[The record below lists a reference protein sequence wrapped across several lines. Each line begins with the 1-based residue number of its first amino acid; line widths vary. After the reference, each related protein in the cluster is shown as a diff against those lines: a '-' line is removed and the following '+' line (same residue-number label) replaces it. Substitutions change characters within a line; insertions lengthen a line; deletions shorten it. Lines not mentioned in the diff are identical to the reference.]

1 MKRVAGIATLAVA
14 WIAACGGPSERH
26 CAAESAWSGSCALK
40 GITKLREAEFPVPH
54 VVLELV
60 YQPEEN
66 ASSPG
71 FTPPA
76 VREEVKILAA
86 QELELRTHVEQKAA
100 RVQCQMAAPAPGS
113 CQPGPVSLAIPPFTP
128 TGATA
133 ANEVKGCAQIES
145 QATQDQLPAM
155 TAGATPITEVF
166 SFGESSA
173 ELGAESAQAAN
184 RVAQRLVETPS
195 IECVAV
201 VGLVSPGEPPG
212 LAAERAR
219 KVRELL
225 MTAGVEGARL
235 TIISVTQQVYG
246 AGSEAPPPD
255 PAKRRAVLRVLLQR
269 R

>member
-1 MKRVAGIATLAVA
+1 MKRVFAIATAAVA
-14 WIAACGGPSERH
+14 SIAACGGPSERH
-26 CAAESAWSGSCALK
+26 CAAESAWSGTCALK
-40 GITKLREAEFPVPH
+40 GIAKLREAEFPVPH
-54 VVLELV
+54 AVLELV
-60 YQPEEN
+60 YQPESN
-66 ASSPG
+66 ASSPT

-86 QELELRTHVEQKAA
+86 QELELRAHVEQHS

-113 CQPGPVSLAIPPFTP
+113 CQPGRMSLAIPPFNP

-133 ANEVKGCAQIES
+133 AAEVPGCAQSES

-173 ELGAESAQAAN
+173 ELTPDAAQAAN
-184 RVAQRLVETPS
+184 QVAQRLVENPG

-201 VGLVSPGEPPG
+201 IGQVSPGEQAS

-225 MTAGVEGARL
+225 MSAGVQGARL
-235 TIISVTQQVYG
+235 TVISVTQQVFG

-255 PAKRRAVLRVLLQR
+255 PSKRRAILRVLLQR